1 MWELWFTLIWN
12 PWEWILIQPCWT
24 PAFLLRQ
31 SQTLFPVLLWMSS
44 SATVREVKT
53 QQVRWVGEIC
63 SRTRCVER
71 RLGVHLHVC
80 PLWSSFNKDTDPKSQ
95 RKCKIKTASCVSSWI
110 SLPTGFANYF
120 FEGSSLFSELRI
132 PVLSLP
138 RSQFIIIFIII
149 SSSSNILLLFII
161 NYYNYL
167 FIHKCQICKWYNY
180 NIMNYYN

>member
-1 MWELWFTLIWN
+1 MIFRNPYSFSAVNWNWNLEIDWSKHVGTVIHSYLKPMRMNINTALLNSCVSPQTIPDIISSLTVNEL
-12 PWEWILIQPCWT
+12 QCD
-24 PAFLLRQ
+24 
-31 SQTLFPVLLWMSS
+31 SQRGQDSTGP
-44 SATVREVKT
+44 
-53 QQVRWVGEIC
+53 WVGEIC

-138 RSQFIIIFIII
+138 RSQ
-149 SSSSNILLLFII
+149 LL
-161 NYYNYL
+161 
-167 FIHKCQICKWYNY
+167 
-180 NIMNYYN
+180 